1 MGAYACYE
9 RVDDVHGKRRTLEL
23 LSTQARDPGLRDLAL
38 LRLAGLKAD
47 QGQLREAIDIA
58 RKSDSR
64 GEFFE
69 HRARL
74 LELWQQELK
83 AKKTH

>member
-1 MGAYACYE
+1 MLPIKKPVIPKVNGESLNCL
-9 RVDDVHGKRRTLEL
+9 T
-23 LSTQARDPGLRDLAL
+23 TQARDPGVRDLAI

-47 QGQLREAIDIA
+47 QGDLKEAIEIA

-64 GEFFE
+64 GELFE

-74 LELWQQELK
+74 LEFWQQELK
-83 AKKTH
+83 AKKTR

>member
-9 RVDDVHGKRRTLEL
+9 RVNDVHGKRRTLEL
-23 LSTQARDPGLRDLAL
+23 LSTQARDSGLRDLAL
-38 LRLAGLKAD
+38 LRLASLKAD

-58 RKSDSR
+58 RKSDSH

-74 LELWQQELK
+74 LELWQQELT
-83 AKKTH
+83 AKKTR